1 MTNNFKKILVPFDD
15 SENAK
20 RALKKAITLA
30 RLTGATITLVH
41 VITYHKAMAKIIQ
54 PYKGKVITH
63 VKHFMNDAKKQ
74 ALREK
79 VLLDQKILYGTPSEE
94 ILTLA
99 KKSRFDL
106 IVLGR
111 RGTTKITGPSLGSV
125 SNAIVQSS
133 KVPVM
138 IVM

>member
-1 MTNNFKKILVPFDD
+1 MTNNFKKILVPYDD
-15 SENAK
+15 SQNAR
-20 RALKKAITLA
+20 RALKKAIVLA
-30 RLTGATITLVH
+30 SLTKATITLVH
-41 VITYHKAMAKIIQ
+41 TISYHKAMAKIIQ
-54 PYKGKVITH
+54 PYKGKLITH

-79 VLLDQKILYGTPSEE
+79 VLLEQKILYGTPSEE
-94 ILTLA
+94 ILNLT

-106 IVLGR
+106 IVMGK
-111 RGTTKITGPSLGSV
+111 RGSTKITGPSLGSV
-125 SNAIVQSS
+125 SNAMVQNS

>member
-1 MTNNFKKILVPFDD
+1 MINNFKKILVPYDD
-15 SENAK
+15 SQNAK

-30 RLTGATITLVH
+30 RLTRATITLVH
-41 VITYHKAMAKIIQ
+41 VISYHKAMAKIIQ

-63 VKHFMNDAKKQ
+63 AKHFMNDAKKQ

-79 VLLDQKILYGTPSEE
+79 VLLEQKILYGTPSEE
-94 ILTLA
+94 ILKLT

-106 IVLGR
+106 IVMGK
-111 RGTTKITGPSLGSV
+111 RGSTKITGPSLGSV
-125 SNAIVQSS
+125 SNTMVQNS
-133 KVPVM
+133 KIPVM

>member
-1 MTNNFKKILVPFDD
+1 MTNNFKKILVPYDD
-15 SENAK
+15 SQNSK

-30 RLTGATITLVH
+30 RLTSATITLVN
-41 VITYHKAMAKIIQ
+41 VISYHKAIAKIIQ
-54 PYKGKVITH
+54 PYKGKVITYA
-63 VKHFMNDAKKQ
+63 KHFMNDAKKQ

-79 VLLDQKILYGTPSEE
+79 VLLNQKILYGTPSEE
-94 ILTLA
+94 ILKLT

-106 IVLGR
+106 IVIGK
-111 RGTTKITGPSLGSV
+111 RGSTKITGPSLGSV

-133 KVPVM
+133 KIPVM